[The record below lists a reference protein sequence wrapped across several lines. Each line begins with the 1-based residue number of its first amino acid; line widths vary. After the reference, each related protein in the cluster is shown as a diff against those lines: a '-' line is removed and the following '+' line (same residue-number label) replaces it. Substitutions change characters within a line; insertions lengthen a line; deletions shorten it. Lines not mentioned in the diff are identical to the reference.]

1 MNRVLQSFSRAVL
14 KKGLSE
20 CSPEQQMIFKRMYV
34 TRDFSG
40 EKLDWAM
47 RQVISTILK
56 NQKKDQETWE
66 NAS

>member
-1 MNRVLQSFSRAVL
+1 
-14 KKGLSE
+14 
-20 CSPEQQMIFKRMYV
+20 MYV

-40 EKLDWAM
+40 GVNAEIMAAEKATIKDVVDHMSEEKLDWAM